1 VPRVEYYFRETAAG
15 LRRNGVVAFA
25 AISTAFIALFLFG
38 LALLIK
44 EQLNLVIDAYTGSV
58 EVVVYL
64 TDDTNGGTSAETVG
78 RLTSELQ
85 DLPAVASV
93 EYESKQEAYQRFLE
107 LFSGQPAMTDQV
119 DPNAIPASLRVHLA
133 DTTQYEQIT
142 SALGCSNDAAT
153 GQLQCTEPGVREVK
167 DYRNLL
173 DRLNTIDTVLSLAML
188 GISTLMVIAAVVLV
202 ANTLRMGQFARRK
215 EIGIMRLVG
224 ATNWRIRVPF
234 LIEGLV
240 ETLLGAFGAI
250 FALFL
255 TKVLVIDSLRESL
268 PWLPIVRNSDV
279 LFVVPWILVAA
290 AVVAIVAGT
299 VGMRRFLDV

>member
-93 EYESKQEAYQRFLE
+93 EYESKHEAYQRFLE

>member
-44 EQLNLVIDAYTGSV
+44 EQLSLVIDAYTGSV

-64 TDDTNGGTSAETVG
+64 SDEGSQSPDTVG

-107 LFSGQPAMTDQV
+107 LFSGQPAMTENVAQ
-119 DPNAIPASLRVHLA
+119 NAIPASLRVHLS

-142 SALGCSNDAAT
+142 SALGCENNPTT

-173 DRLNTIDTVLSLAML
+173 ERLNTIDTVLSLAML
-188 GISTLMVIAAVVLV
+188 GISTLMLVAAIVLV

-234 LIEGLV
+234 MIEGLV

-290 AVVAIVAGT
+290 ALVAIVAGT

>member
-1 VPRVEYYFRETAAG
+1 MPRVEYYFRETAAG

-38 LALLIK
+38 LALLMK
-44 EQLNLVIDAYTGSV
+44 EQLSLVIDAYTGSV

-64 TDDTNGGTSAETVG
+64 TDEGTSPETVG

-85 DLPAVASV
+85 DLPAVATV

-119 DPNAIPASLRVHLA
+119 DPTAIPASLRVHLS
-133 DTTQYEQIT
+133 DTTRYDEIT
-142 SALGCSNDAAT
+142 SKLGCSDNA

-188 GISTLMVIAAVVLV
+188 GISTLMVVAAVVLV

-290 AVVAIVAGT
+290 ALVAIVAGT

>member
-1 VPRVEYYFRETAAG
+1 VPRLEYYFRETAAG

-44 EQLNLVIDAYTGSV
+44 EQLSLVIDAYTGSV

-64 TDDTNGGTSAETVG
+64 SDEGSSSPETVG

-93 EYESKQEAYQRFLE
+93 EYEGKQEAYQRFLE
-107 LFSGQPAMTDQV
+107 LFSGQPAMTENV
-119 DPNAIPASLRVHLA
+119 APNAIPASLRVHLS

-142 SALGCSNDAAT
+142 SALGCEDNPTT

-173 DRLNTIDTVLSLAML
+173 ERLNTIDTVLSLAML
-188 GISTLMVIAAVVLV
+188 GISTLMLIAAIVLV

-234 LIEGLV
+234 MIEGLV

-279 LFVVPWILVAA
+279 LFVVPWIVVAA

>member
-64 TDDTNGGTSAETVG
+64 TDEGASPETVG
-78 RLTSELQ
+78 RLTTELQ

-93 EYESKQEAYQRFLE
+93 EYEGKQEAYQRFLE

-240 ETLLGAFGAI
+240 ETMLGAIGAI

>member
-1 VPRVEYYFRETAAG
+1 VPRLEYYFRETAAG

-44 EQLNLVIDAYTGSV
+44 EQLSLVIDAYTGSV

-64 TDDTNGGTSAETVG
+64 SDEGSSSPETVG

-93 EYESKQEAYQRFLE
+93 EYEGKQEAYQRFLE
-107 LFSGQPAMTDQV
+107 LFSGQPAMTENV
-119 DPNAIPASLRVHLA
+119 APNAIPASLRVHLS

-142 SALGCSNDAAT
+142 SALGCEDNPTT

-173 DRLNTIDTVLSLAML
+173 ERLNTIDTVLSLAML
-188 GISTLMVIAAVVLV
+188 GISTLMLIAAIVLV

-234 LIEGLV
+234 MIEGLV

-250 FALFL
+250 FTLFL

-279 LFVVPWILVAA
+279 LFVVPWIVVAA

>member
-1 VPRVEYYFRETAAG
+1 MPRVEYYFRETAAG

-44 EQLNLVIDAYTGSV
+44 EQLSLVIDAYTGSV

-64 TDDTNGGTSAETVG
+64 SDEGSSSPDTVA

-93 EYESKQEAYQRFLE
+93 EYEGKQDAYHRFLE
-107 LFSGQPAMTDQV
+107 LFSGQPAMTENV
-119 DPNAIPASLRVHLA
+119 DPNAIPASLRVHLS

-142 SALGCSNDAAT
+142 SALGCDNNPTT

-173 DRLNTIDTVLSLAML
+173 ERLNTIDTVLSLAML
-188 GISTLMVIAAVVLV
+188 GISTLMLIAAIVLV

-234 LIEGLV
+234 MIEGLV

-279 LFVVPWILVAA
+279 LFVVPWIVVAA
-290 AVVAIVAGT
+290 ALVAIVAGT

>member
-64 TDDTNGGTSAETVG
+64 TDEGASPETVG
-78 RLTSELQ
+78 RLTTELQ

-93 EYESKQEAYQRFLE
+93 EYEGKQEAYQRFLE

-240 ETLLGAFGAI
+240 ETMLGAFGAI